1 MTEGVCSIGVYGGS
15 FDPVHFGHLRSA
27 LEVQQQLG
35 LDQLRF
41 IPAGNPPHKAGP
53 VVNAADR
60 VKMLELAIADGKAA
74 ENTGL
79 VVDRREIERQ
89 KPSYT
94 FDTLEELQNE
104 LPQAQL
110 TLIIGTD
117 QFSVF
122 DTWHRWRELLGIANL
137 AVMERPGEI
146 LSEFAIELLQGEL
159 LQSEPASK
167 ITMCPVTQL
176 DISSTRIRNELSAGT
191 DIRFLLPYAVRRY
204 IIEHQLYT

>member
-1 MTEGVCSIGVYGGS
+1 LTEDVRSVGVYGGS

-27 LEVQQQLG
+27 LEVKQQLG
-35 LDQLRF
+35 LNQLRF
-41 IPAGNPPHKAGP
+41 IPAGNPPHKSGP

-60 VKMLELAIADGKAA
+60 VEMLELSIADCP
-74 ENTGL
+74 GL
-79 VVDRREIERQ
+79 VVDQREIERH

-122 DTWHRWRELLGIANL
+122 DTWHRWRELLGLANL

-146 LSEFAIELLQGEL
+146 LSEFAMEL
-159 LQSEPASK
+159 P
-167 ITMCPVTQL
+167 
-176 DISSTRIRNELSAGT
+176 
-191 DIRFLLPYAVRRY
+191 
-204 IIEHQLYT
+204 